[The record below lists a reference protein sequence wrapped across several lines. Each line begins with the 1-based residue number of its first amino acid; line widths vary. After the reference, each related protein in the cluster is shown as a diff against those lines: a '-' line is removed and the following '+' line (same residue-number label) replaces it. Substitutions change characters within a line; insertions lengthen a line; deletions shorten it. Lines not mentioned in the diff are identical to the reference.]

1 MSNIGKFLKKHFQN
15 MGVEL
20 STDMTHEWV
29 NYADSSMINHA
40 VIVGIFVD
48 YDEES
53 GVLILVSAAD
63 SETKIYIPEDSVK
76 MFWAAGVGKSMMGNI
91 KTLMGTGNKSF
102 KKRDI
107 M

>member
-1 MSNIGKFLKKHFQN
+1 MSNIGKFLKKHFQDK
-15 MGVEL
+15 GVEF

-29 NYADSSMINHA
+29 NFADSSMVNHA
-40 VIVGIFVD
+40 VIAGIFVD

-53 GVLILVSAAD
+53 GVLILQSMHD
-63 SETKIYIPEDSVK
+63 KDTIIYIPEDSVK
-76 MFWAAGVGKSMMGNI
+76 MFWAAGSSKTILENT
-91 KTLMGTGNKSF
+91 KTLMGTGNRSS